1 MRPQQGLNRALGH
14 RVFPEPIVPPV
25 WRNDDRHA
33 VMQRRQQRVRVRSDD
48 GEGFDA
54 FIFRQSP
61 FIPQSGQL
69 CAARACSRVCTVKA
83 PHLAALMTKAF
94 FRKCQNQ
101 MKEGRA
107 AEAGGTFCESRN
119 QISGIDSS
127 ARRARRCPLLGVK
140 RT

>member
-1 MRPQQGLNRALGH
+1 
-14 RVFPEPIVPPV
+14 
-25 WRNDDRHA
+25 
-33 VMQRRQQRVRVRSDD
+33 MQRRQQRVRVRGDD

-83 PHLAALMTKAF
+83 PYLPALMTKAF

-107 AEAGGTFCESRN
+107 AEAGGPFAKAVVRSVELIVQPDPAQLMSAFGGKADIGETWRN
-119 QISGIDSS
+119 V
-127 ARRARRCPLLGVK
+127 RF
-140 RT
+140 